1 MLSIDPK
8 EIPTAKL
15 HSYLL
20 NAVAPRPIAFA
31 STLDKSGAPNLSP
44 FSFFNVFS
52 ANPPY
57 ASPNPPKSF

>member
-1 MLSIDPK
+1 MLSIDPN

-31 STLDKSGAPNLSP
+31 STVDKNGAPIYLLL
-44 FSFFNVFS
+44 VFLM
-52 ANPPY
+52 Y
-57 ASPNPPKSF
+57 LVLILQY